1 MSFAA
6 RRSASAAAR
15 SLKKGG
21 VAERL
26 RRCREA
32 SADREAG
39 VVFRWRTKPQ
49 GGRKTTPTASTSV
62 ASQHFLDDAAT
73 PPCSDARRG
82 MTHQRNSFTS
92 SFRRLLQR
100 GIDIIQDSC
109 TLLFCAETL
118 VYRLDE
124 HFGCP
129 ETGC

>member
-82 MTHQRNSFTS
+82 IRSIPIRSHLLERP
-92 SFRRLLQR
+92 RLV
-100 GIDIIQDSC
+100 DSK
-109 TLLFCAETL
+109 
-118 VYRLDE
+118 
-124 HFGCP
+124 
-129 ETGC
+129 TGAHRALPLISEVVCSKNLP